1 MIFTKY
7 AMDHARF
14 LDEHLPQQ
22 QGSIASY
29 FVAAPDGSSQS
40 EHLWL
45 KRARAPNSPLG
56 YRLSG
61 LLARLLRLPVLQA
74 IPNPGGTAAIATEVQ
89 RLQQLASAGVRT
101 PELLAYNA
109 QGLLMRHLG
118 EPGVPLPS
126 LADELDVL
134 GKQVAAGQADK
145 PALLGVWQQG
155 LSLLDEV
162 HAQELYLSQAF
173 ARNMVRCPD
182 GAIAAIDFEDDPGT
196 VLSLP
201 LCQLRDVLCYV
212 HSSALYL
219 LLADCMGAARPL
231 WRAWLADS
239 GRSAAFLQPLQ
250 TTLRRLH
257 WLRHLPAERRWG
269 RDLQRLR
276 AAHQLLAG

>member
-1 MIFTKY
+1 
-7 AMDHARF
+7 MDHARF

-22 QGSIASY
+22 PGSIASY
-29 FVAAPDGSSQS
+29 FVAAPDGSSQCAQ
-40 EHLWL
+40 LWL
-45 KRARAPNSPLG
+45 KRARAPNSLLG
-56 YRLSG
+56 YRLLG
-61 LLARLLRLPVLQA
+61 LLARLLHLPVLQA

-89 RLQQLASAGVRT
+89 RLQQLASAGVRV
-101 PELLAYNA
+101 PELLACNA

-134 GKQVAAGQADK
+134 GKQVAAGEADEQ
-145 PALLGVWQQG
+145 ALLDLWQQG

-162 HAQELYLSQAF
+162 HAQGLYLSQAF

-182 GAIAAIDFEDDPGT
+182 GAIAVIDFEDDPGT
-196 VLSLP
+196 VLALP

-219 LLADCMGAARPL
+219 LLADCLDIARSL
-231 WRAWLADS
+231 WRAWLASSTRD
-239 GRSAAFLQPLQ
+239 AEFQQHLQ
-250 TTLRRLH
+250 TTLHRLH
-257 WLRHLPAERRWG
+257 WLRHLPAEHRWG

-276 AAHQLLAG
+276 AAHALMIN